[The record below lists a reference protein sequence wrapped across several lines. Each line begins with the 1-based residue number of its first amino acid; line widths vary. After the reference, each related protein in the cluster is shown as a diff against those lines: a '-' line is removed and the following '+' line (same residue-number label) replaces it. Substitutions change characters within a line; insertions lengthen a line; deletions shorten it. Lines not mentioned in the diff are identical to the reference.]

1 MEERECTECHNI
13 ITEGYIIHDGEE
25 YYCSDECLS
34 KNYRDNEFDEL
45 YEQGASYARWNYE
58 LYKFLNIL

>member
-1 MEERECTECHNI
+1 MEERECTECHDV
-13 ITEGYIIHDGEE
+13 ITEGYAIHNGEE

-45 YEQGASYARWNYE
+45 YEQGDSYWTEFN
-58 LYKFLNIL
+58 

>member
-1 MEERECTECHNI
+1 MEVKKCSECHNI
-13 ITEGYIIHDGEE
+13 MTEGYIIRDGEE

-45 YEQGASYARWNYE
+45 YEQGDSYWTEFN
-58 LYKFLNIL
+58 

>member
-1 MEERECTECHNI
+1 MNTENIRECSECHDI
-13 ITEGYIIHDGEE
+13 ITEGYVIHDGEE

-45 YEQGASYARWNYE
+45 YEQGDSYWTEFN
-58 LYKFLNIL
+58 